1 MTGTLYGLGIGPG
14 DPDLITLKAK
24 DILARVPVIAYP
36 APEGGESLVRT
47 LAAPHIPAGAIEV
60 VIETPMVAERFPAQ
74 DAYSRVCVTL
84 AQHLDAGRDVAVLCE
99 GDPFLYGSFMYVFER
114 LAGRYPAQVVPGVSS
129 LTAVAARA
137 GVPIAERNETL
148 VVLPA
153 TLPAAELEARLARAE
168 AAVIMKVGRHLAKV
182 RTIVQG
188 LGLMAGAW
196 YVERA
201 TMANERVLP
210 LAAVDADPAPYF
222 STILVRRPSTKA
234 RIAPEPPAG
243 VALVCLSAAA
253 QTLAMRLKQHLP
265 GASVHGLSGR
275 ASDADVSFRDTTA
288 HLQALFREGVPIAGV
303 CAAGILIRA
312 LAPLL
317 DDKHAEPPVVAVAE
331 DGSVVV
337 PLLGGH
343 HGANRLARTIAAA
356 TAGVPA
362 ITTAGDVRFG
372 LALDDPPPG
381 WRVGDA
387 AAVKPVTAAL
397 LAGEPVAL
405 TVEADTAHWLTAA
418 GLSFAQSAD
427 HAIRITDRRVEPA
440 ATTLALHP
448 PVLAVGVGCERDAAP
463 DETLALVR
471 ATLDEHG
478 LAEGAVACVVSV
490 DVKAD
495 EPAVHAVGEAL
506 GVPTR
511 FFPAARLEEET
522 PRLATPSET
531 VFRAVGCHGVA
542 EAAALAAAG
551 PAARLIVAKTVGG
564 RATCAIARAPEAIG
578 AADVG
583 RPQGSL
589 AIVGI
594 GPGRAGWRTQEAVQA
609 LSTATDVVGYQ
620 LYLDLV
626 ADLIAGKEQHSAPMT
641 EEAARA
647 RTALELAAEGR
658 RVALIS
664 SGDAGIYGLASLV
677 FELLDRED
685 HPEWNRIA
693 LSVAPG
699 ITALQAAAAR
709 AGALIGHDFCAISL
723 STLLTPW
730 ARIEAR
736 VRAAAEADFVV
747 AFYNPVSQRRRS
759 EIERARDILLA
770 HRPPTTPVLLARNLG
785 RDGETEVIIPLA
797 DLTADH
803 ADMLTLVMVGS
814 SQTRAVVR
822 GRRQWLYTPRGY
834 AAKLA
839 PAGACA
845 GDRA

>member
-14 DPDLITLKAK
+14 DPELITLKAR

-36 APEGGESLVRT
+36 APEGGESLVRA
-47 LAAPHIPAGAIEV
+47 LAAPHVPSGVIEI
-60 VIETPMVAERFPAQ
+60 VIETPMAADRFPARE
-74 DAYSRVCVTL
+74 AYARACATL

-114 LAGRYPAQVVPGVSS
+114 LAGTYPAQVVPGVSS

-137 GVPIAERNETL
+137 GVPIVERNETL

-168 AAVIMKVGRHLAKV
+168 AAVVMKVGRHVEKV
-182 RTIVQG
+182 RAIVQG

-210 LAAVDADPAPYF
+210 LAAVDAKVAPYF
-222 STILVRRPSTKA
+222 STILVRRPPATVLN
-234 RIAPEPPAG
+234 APEPPAG

-253 QTLAMRLKQHLP
+253 QVQAMLLKPHLP
-265 GASVHGLSGR
+265 GASVHGLSARTSG
-275 ASDADVSFRDTTA
+275 ADVAFSDTTA
-288 HLQALFREGVPIAGV
+288 HLQALFRASVPIAGV

-317 DDKHAEPPVVAVAE
+317 NDKNTEPPVVAVAE

-343 HGANRLARTIAAA
+343 HGANRLARAIAAA

-381 WRVGDA
+381 WRVGDT

-405 TVEADTAHWLTAA
+405 TIEAGTAGWLTAA
-418 GLSFAQSAD
+418 GLPFAESAL
-427 HAIRITDRRVEPA
+427 HAIRITDRRLEPS

-463 DETLALVR
+463 EETVALVR
-471 ATLDEHG
+471 ATIDEHG

-490 DVKAD
+490 DLKAD
-495 EPAVHAVGEAL
+495 EPAVHAVADAF
-506 GVPTR
+506 GVPAR
-511 FFPAARLEEET
+511 FFSAARLEEET

-551 PAARLIVAKTVGG
+551 PAERLIVAKTVGT
-564 RATCAIARAPEAIG
+564 RATCAVARADEPIV
-578 AADVG
+578 AATVG
-583 RPQGSL
+583 RPRGSL
-589 AIVGI
+589 TIVGI
-594 GPGRAGWRTQEAVQA
+594 GPGQAGWRTAEASHA
-609 LSTATDVVGYQ
+609 LSTATDIVGYR

-685 HPEWNRIA
+685 RAAWNRIA
-693 LSVAPG
+693 LSVVPG

-730 ARIEAR
+730 PCIEAR
-736 VRAAAEADFVV
+736 VRAAAEANFVV

-759 EIERARDILLA
+759 EIERARDILLG
-770 HRPPTTPVLLARNLG
+770 HRPAETPVLLARNLG
-785 RDGETEVIIPLA
+785 RDGETEAIIALA

-814 SQTRAVVR
+814 SQTKAVVR

-839 PAGACA
+839 AAGARA
-845 GDRA
+845 GERV